1 MIIHLN
7 RNIRNRKKDIIIEI
21 NCFTYIYFAQKIESI
36 AEYVT
41 VPPNCTATIYFP
53 NEKGREIK
61 ETTGYSKLIGKK
73 EGYSLF
79 EIPAGKYQ
87 FSN

>member
-1 MIIHLN
+1 VIIHLN

-41 VPPNCTATIYFP
+41 VPPNCTATICFP
-53 NEKGREIK
+53 NEKGRDIK
-61 ETTGYSKLIGKK
+61 ETSGYAKQIGLT
-73 EGYSLF
+73 EEYVLF
-79 EIPAGKYQ
+79 EVSAGEYQ
-87 FSN
+87 FKN